1 MQQIYSS
8 LKRLGYEVV
17 ERESNKSLLAYL
29 REDQADVVFNLASI
43 YDWDKTNLIPA
54 VLEIAGARY
63 TGSGILGLSL
73 ARNYTR
79 LFPLLFNSG
88 IRLPGF
94 AVIAVENPPPDG
106 LRYPLMLLRD
116 GLRGSLCLKDSQD
129 LRKALDLLPAGEEV
143 LLLEQ
148 LPGERL
154 SLYLLDRSP
163 FPSAT
168 DPLYLQAVQI
178 AYDTLEARGLARFD
192 FIRSAEGPVL
202 ERIEIAPDPLDEQ
215 FLHSVASAGWDKERL
230 LQALVQHSG
239 RDHSQ
244 GV

>member
-1 MQQIYSS
+1 
-8 LKRLGYEVV
+8 LKSLGYKVI
-17 ERESNKSLLAYL
+17 ERDCNAALLAAL
-29 REDQADVVFNLASI
+29 RLDKPDVVFNLCSM
-43 YDWDKTNLIPA
+43 YDWDKAYLIPG
-54 VLEIAGARY
+54 VLEIAAVPY

-73 ARNYTR
+73 ARNYTK
-79 LFPLLFNSG
+79 LFPLLCNAG
-88 IRLPGF
+88 IQTPGF
-94 AVIAVENPPPDG
+94 AVIKTGVPLPDG
-106 LRYPLMLLRD
+106 LRYPLALWRD
-116 GLRGSLCLKDSQD
+116 GQRASLSMKNADD
-129 LRKALDLLPAGEEV
+129 LAWVLNRYPASEEV

-148 LPGERL
+148 PAGQRF
-154 SLYLLDRSP
+154 SLYLLDRKP
-163 FPSAT
+163 FPQDCDLA
-168 DPLYLQAVQI
+168 YLEPAQQ